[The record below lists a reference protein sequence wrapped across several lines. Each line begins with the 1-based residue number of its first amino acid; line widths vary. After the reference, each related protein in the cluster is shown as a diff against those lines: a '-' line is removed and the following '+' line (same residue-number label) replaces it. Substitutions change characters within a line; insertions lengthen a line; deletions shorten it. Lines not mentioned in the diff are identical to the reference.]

1 MVKRSVTPRGFVVY
15 DEFLDH
21 DGDKIH
27 VQQSS
32 AIDFDRPG
40 GFERPGSSY
49 LRIYCKLPKPE
60 TASAWGDDTSMHL
73 DVEQACRL
81 RDAINAWL
89 AEHDV

>member
-1 MVKRSVTPRGFVVY
+1 MSPKSVTPRGFVVY

-32 AIDFDRPG
+32 AIDFDSPH
-40 GFERPGSSY
+40 GFDRPGSSY
-49 LRIYCKLPKPE
+49 LRIYCKLPKPG
-60 TASAWGDDTSMHL
+60 TAGEWGADTSMHL

-81 RDAINAWL
+81 RDAINVWL
-89 AEHDV
+89 SERDV